1 MKHREPISKIMTAN
15 VYIVKESDPLR
26 EAVAAI
32 QKNKI
37 RHLPVL
43 KGNEVCGIISSNDIN
58 RLMFGSLYDNQDG
71 ANEAIFDSLTIPQVM
86 TTHPRTVS
94 SHDTIKEV
102 AEILS
107 TSEFHALPVVDNG
120 ELKGIVT
127 STDIIKYML
136 EQY

>member
-1 MKHREPISKIMTAN
+1 MKHREPVSKIMTAN

-32 QKNKI
+32 KKNKI

-43 KGNEVCGIISSNDIN
+43 KGHDVVGIISSNDIN
-58 RLMFGSLYDNQDG
+58 RLMFGSLFENQEG
-71 ANEAIFDSLTIPQVM
+71 ANEAIFDMLTIPQVM
-86 TTHPRTVS
+86 TAHPRTVS

-120 ELKGIVT
+120 ELQGIVT